1 MLSSPPRLPGSSAP
15 DDDPSSASARD
26 SPGVV
31 EFGGRR
37 WAADLRFDDDS
48 VCANSPATAPLSC
61 AARMPSTDDPSA
73 SPADAEPSSRRRR
86 RAAAPAAAK
95 RGLSRRLDSVS
106 PRPAAAASVM
116 PTPVDEP
123 ASAPTA
129 SSADDAADG
138 SRPVPLDA
146 TDASADDVC
155 STRDASASTSAAT
168 DPTAS
173 TIVAVRSASP
183 AAAPAAATAVWQTA
197 SPLPRA
203 NAVSSSEF
211 VRFASAAPRS
221 AVGRT
226 DTDADATADPPS
238 ASMATTK
245 TVTFGDPSGKTTF
258 SSDDCRVA
266 ACRVLSL
273 PFTRVLKAYWSGAS
287 SVTQLC
293 VSSVNWVSSAK
304 PRDGDATSLPEDG
317 GRATKKL
324 MDATPSTEPN

>member
-1 MLSSPPRLPGSSAP
+1 MAVMPIPVDDDESPSAESSA
-15 DDDPSSASARD
+15 DA
-26 SPGVV
+26 
-31 EFGGRR
+31 
-37 WAADLRFDDDS
+37 AADTARPEPFAATDRSADE
-48 VCANSPATAPLSC
+48 VCSTSDASTSRPL
-61 AARMPSTDDPSA
+61 TT
-73 SPADAEPSSRRRR
+73 E
-86 RAAAPAAAK
+86 
-95 RGLSRRLDSVS
+95 
-106 PRPAAAASVM
+106 
-116 PTPVDEP
+116 
-123 ASAPTA
+123 PTA
-129 SSADDAADG
+129 SIIVDVSATSPLAA
-138 SRPVPLDA
+138 V
-146 TDASADDVC
+146 
-155 STRDASASTSAAT
+155 
-168 DPTAS
+168 
-173 TIVAVRSASP
+173 
-183 AAAPAAATAVWQTA
+183 AAATTVWQTP
-197 SPLPRA
+197 SPLPSE
-203 NAVSSSEF
+203 NASSKRPV